1 MRGMKKI
8 IKLPWRVLAVI
19 VAAAMAGCASAPQ
32 KSAVPVD
39 AWVLNRDWVGT
50 PAFTNTTLKGRSGQ
64 VYSVRGGD
72 LTNLKMVVIALKQQ
86 SRLDPQ
92 VALNAGGTPNAFAS
106 INNGVQTVGL
116 TLSMLNEIGPDKDA
130 LATTLGHE
138 LAHLY
143 LKHGEKR
150 QQRSESAKG
159 VSTVLGTVLGLAGV
173 PMGGTLASL
182 GVGVVTTA
190 YSREEETEADVL
202 GLRWA
207 MAAGYSACGSFRT
220 MKMLKAVSS
229 SSALPFLSSHPG
241 HDERIERANQY
252 AISAAGQGC

>member
-92 VALNAGGTPNAFAS
+92 VALNAGVAPNAFAS
-106 INNGVQTVGL
+106 INNGFQTVGL

-143 LKHGEKR
+143 LKHGDVISMNFFLMM
-150 QQRSESAKG
+150 QS
-159 VSTVLGTVLGLAGV
+159 
-173 PMGGTLASL
+173 SL
-182 GVGVVTTA
+182 QK
-190 YSREEETEADVL
+190 S
-202 GLRWA
+202 
-207 MAAGYSACGSFRT
+207 
-220 MKMLKAVSS
+220 
-229 SSALPFLSSHPG
+229 
-241 HDERIERANQY
+241 
-252 AISAAGQGC
+252 